1 MFSIINNSTLD
12 GDKLEDIIRHFQQ
25 YVSDKTYVRG
35 IGFSNCYVKIVRGRT
50 STTFIIRDK

>member
-1 MFSIINNSTLD
+1 MFSIVNNSELE
-12 GDKLEDIIRHFQQ
+12 GDKLENVIRHFPP

-35 IGFSNCYVKIVRGRT
+35 IRFSNCYVKIVRGRT